1 MFPRCNSPRC
11 SLASIVLVVTLSLM
25 SIVTLDSCGDSGSV
39 PASSKKSSDSTSGH
53 DSGATSHN
61 STTPNPSMSSEI
73 DSVVDKP
80 LRAGP
85 EFATIV
91 KRTTATLNEKITET
105 HYFDRH
111 GERQAIY
118 TDIETTVDAVVADG
132 GESTTRKGKGAGGS
146 KKLTIQN
153 VNIIEKGIGTLY
165 DPKRKVGMR
174 NPLASGTLGNLPDFA
189 NLTPERKAALHYS
202 TIDSQSVLGHQCQ
215 GHAFSRNG
223 LSLRV
228 WTWEGMPLR
237 TEIDYGPGNRSVTEA
252 ISIDTTKAIA
262 ESLFVVPEDVRF
274 EDK

>member
-1 MFPRCNSPRC
+1 MVPRFVHSSRRFLSAVLVSSF
-11 SLASIVLVVTLSLM
+11 SLAAALSL
-25 SIVTLDSCGDSGSV
+25 LSCGDSRSV
-39 PASSKKSSDSTSGH
+39 PGAGKSASDSSLHG
-53 DSGATSHN
+53 DSARAAQTG
-61 STTPNPSMSSEI
+61 TPQRSLTRGKV

-80 LRAGP
+80 LRTTP

-91 KRTTATLNEKITET
+91 MRTTATQNEKITET
-105 HYFDRH
+105 HYLDRH

-118 TDIETTVDAVVADG
+118 TDIETTVDEVVADG
-132 GESTTRKGKGAGGS
+132 TNPKGSGKGGKS

-153 VNIIEKGIGTLY
+153 VNIMENGIGTLY

-174 NPLASGTLGNLPDFA
+174 NPLESGTLGNLPDFT
-189 NLTPERKAALHYS
+189 NLTAERKAALSYKS
-202 TIDSQSVLGHQCQ
+202 IDPMSVLGHQCQ

-228 WTWEGMPLR
+228 WTWEGIALR

-252 ISIDTTKAIA
+252 ISIDTTTAIK